1 MKTIFERTQMLLGA
15 NTMNLIKKKKII
27 VFGVGGVG
35 GYVVEALVRSGIQ
48 TIAIVDFDT
57 VDITNI
63 NRQIIALHSTIGRK
77 KVEVMEERIR
87 DINPEAEVRAYAE
100 KLTVDSIDS
109 FRLNEYD
116 YIVDAI
122 DDVPA
127 KLLLIK
133 TADQMNV
140 PIISSMGTGNKF
152 DPSLF
157 RIDDIKKTNTC
168 PLAKVIRKETG
179 KMGIKRLKVLFS
191 TETPHRE
198 EVPEDGSRAPSSISF
213 VPSTAGLLIAAE
225 VIRDLLFTAPT
236 EKAIFG
242 IKLPGP
248 KIKMD
253 EI

>member
-15 NTMNLIKKKKII
+15 DTLNLIKKKKII

-35 GYVVEALVRSGIQ
+35 GFTLEALVRSGIQ
-48 TIAIVDFDT
+48 TIAIVDYDI

-63 NRQIIALHSTIGRK
+63 NRQIIALHSTVGRK

-87 DINPEAEVRAYAE
+87 DINPGAEVRAYGE
-100 KLTVDSIDS
+100 RLTDDSIDS

-122 DDVPA
+122 DDIPA

-133 TADQMNV
+133 TANQLNV

-157 RIDDIKKTNTC
+157 KIDDIKKTNTC
-168 PLAKVIRKETG
+168 PLAKVIRKETA
-179 KMGIKRLKVLFS
+179 KMGIKKLKVLFS

-198 EVPEDGSRAPSSISF
+198 EMPEDGSRSPSSIAF

-225 VIRDLLFTAPT
+225 VIKDLLFTVPA
-236 EKAIFG
+236 ERAIFG
-242 IKLPGP
+242 IKISGS
-248 KIKMD
+248 KVKTD
-253 EI
+253 Y